1 MLKFSAKKVRKLL
14 NRTGWFRKSFNRS
27 KAVKSNVLDYLTE
40 LESGSEKA
48 NSQFDRLY
56 QEIETNESVDA
67 EEQERLEKVQA
78 QLRLIE

>member
-1 MLKFSAKKVRKLL
+1 M
-14 NRTGWFRKSFNRS
+14 
-27 KAVKSNVLDYLTE
+27 KSNVLDYLNE

-48 NSQFDRLY
+48 NSHFDRLY